1 MMVFLLIEGA
11 QIYIFIVQLCS
22 FEIFPLD
29 SELLN
34 ISFGSHLLSC

>member
-1 MMVFLLIEGA
+1 MMVFLLIEGE
-11 QIYIFIVQLCS
+11 IYIFIVQLCS